1 MVENLGSC
9 YLLFDDSR
17 QTYWPTFSHVLWMLS
32 HHILQKTKKKRTQ
45 RDTKRVSKQGLM
57 KGPCVFVFVCVEWPN
72 SSCDLGEASSR
83 FWQRVNQGRNNKD
96 SLYVAKL
103 FACFWQS
110 SEKILTAWRPT
121 AGCWGQNCQSP
132 EDEADSETSFYCFV
146 FFLFWANASTS
157 AKILIRLLRSPPSQ
171 KYSHPTDIFTCCRVS
186 LFFCCFFSFVFF
198 FARKTSAND
207 TIVKCHSSY
216 KQKSELFVCIQP
228 LFTLISLDKTEG
240 NAWLSELDVC
250 KVIC

>member
-1 MVENLGSC
+1 MIQDKRIGQNFLMFCEC
-9 YLLFDDSR
+9 CHI
-17 QTYWPTFSHVLWMLS
+17 TFCKKL
-32 HHILQKTKKKRTQ
+32 KKK
-45 RDTKRVSKQGLM
+45 DTKRVSKQGLM

-186 LFFCCFFSFVFF
+186 LFFCCFFSFVFLRERPAQMTLLWNVIHLTNKNLNCL
-198 FARKTSAND
+198 FAFSPFLLW
-207 TIVKCHSSY
+207 Y
-216 KQKSELFVCIQP
+216 P
-228 LFTLISLDKTEG
+228 
-240 NAWLSELDVC
+240 
-250 KVIC
+250 